1 MRAAGI
7 LVLTVLAVLCGT
19 VNAQHEALRI
29 GVVDFISDNV
39 TDAQLRILS
48 DRLRIELH
56 NTGEFT
62 VVEREQRAEVSVTLV
77 PVAGLRI
84 TPNPTGERISSESP
98 LIPGNTPYANTQLET
113 ERQARFSTMK
123 RTTDLVSFAC
133 AAVAAGVAYKFNVDA
148 QSAYDEGDAAYRE
161 YQQALTTED
170 AVIWREA
177 FTKADARGDRTVDK
191 RNLML
196 GIAGAVF
203 CVGVAFTI
211 W

>member
-1 MRAAGI
+1 
-7 LVLTVLAVLCGT
+7 
-19 VNAQHEALRI
+19 
-29 GVVDFISDNV
+29 
-39 TDAQLRILS
+39 
-48 DRLRIELH
+48 
-56 NTGEFT
+56 
-62 VVEREQRAEVSVTLV
+62 
-77 PVAGLRI
+77 
-84 TPNPTGERISSESP
+84 
-98 LIPGNTPYANTQLET
+98 
-113 ERQARFSTMK
+113 MK
-123 RTTDLVSFAC
+123 RTTRWTSFAC
-133 AAVAAGVAYKFNVDA
+133 AAFAAGVAYKFNVDA

-177 FTKADARGDRTVDK
+177 FTKADARGDRAVDK